1 MNDRHRIR
9 AEWHK
14 YEDGVYFVTI
24 VTKGHVC
31 NLGKI
36 EEKKMM
42 LTEIGKI
49 VDKIILEAPSRYPWM
64 ELWNY
69 VIMPNHIHMVV
80 NISRRQND
88 GISKDSPLGCLRSS
102 NHGSSCEF
110 FHHNSPLAVAVNHI
124 KGAVTKFA
132 RKSGYVFEWQP
143 RYHEHIIRNS
153 CDYVNIMEYIDRN
166 VDNWIS
172 DCFCKK

>member
-69 VIMPNHIHMVV
+69 VIMPNHIHTV
-80 NISRRQND
+80 SYTHLTL
-88 GISKDSPLGCLRSS
+88 P
-102 NHGSSCEF
+102 
-110 FHHNSPLAVAVNHI
+110 
-124 KGAVTKFA
+124 TT
-132 RKSGYVFEWQP
+132 
-143 RYHEHIIRNS
+143 
-153 CDYVNIMEYIDRN
+153 
-166 VDNWIS
+166 
-172 DCFCKK
+172 

>member
-24 VTKGHVC
+24 ATKGHIC

-69 VIMPNHIHMVV
+69 GIM
-80 NISRRQND
+80 
-88 GISKDSPLGCLRSS
+88 
-102 NHGSSCEF
+102 
-110 FHHNSPLAVAVNHI
+110 
-124 KGAVTKFA
+124 
-132 RKSGYVFEWQP
+132 
-143 RYHEHIIRNS
+143 
-153 CDYVNIMEYIDRN
+153 
-166 VDNWIS
+166 
-172 DCFCKK
+172 